1 MQRSQYPSNLKAII
15 PKTMDKDKIK
25 SDAWKQQK
33 ILVVNLEESQLDW
46 AHKQMALELGHFIY
60 GG

>member
-1 MQRSQYPSNLKAII
+1 
-15 PKTMDKDKIK
+15 MDKDKIK